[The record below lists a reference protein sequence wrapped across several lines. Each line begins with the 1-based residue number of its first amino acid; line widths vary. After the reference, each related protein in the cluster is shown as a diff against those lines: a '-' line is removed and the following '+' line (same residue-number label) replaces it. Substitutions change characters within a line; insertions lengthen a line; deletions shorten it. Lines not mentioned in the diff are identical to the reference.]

1 MSSKMTSNGRA
12 LYRIAIGLLPSP
24 VSCGNKPMGWVV
36 RFLPARNSASTVSE
50 TGAYACTKLQIER
63 IGISPTGAQRTGLSR
78 HCAY

>member
-1 MSSKMTSNGRA
+1 MSVH
-12 LYRIAIGLLPSP
+12 IP
-24 VSCGNKPMGWVV
+24 VAELCSL
-36 RFLPARNSASTVSE
+36 RFLRARNSASTVSE

>member
-1 MSSKMTSNGRA
+1 
-12 LYRIAIGLLPSP
+12 
-24 VSCGNKPMGWVV
+24 MGWV
-36 RFLPARNSASTVSE
+36 RFLPARNSASTVSQ